1 MQSQFE
7 AMPEFAPEFQ
17 EIGQDI
23 RANLDSV
30 VSEVEGH
37 DLHQSEELLL
47 DATKQ
52 SLKLLLDRLEAKGSV
67 DMSPEL
73 LTSLEAVSKAQS
85 VYDENTALLASD
97 NEVQIDAAT
106 MIQCTDAFK
115 DALAVAHKLM
125 QQHIEDQQKQLDQ
138 NLDCNHEEKLPC
150 LAELEA
156 AKQQAAK
163 QRSVVEK
170 VRRSLASAKEK
181 LKEEESARQGLLK
194 MNADS
199 FSKAREGIERK
210 QADVKEQMQKLAGTY
225 LDLEAN
231 RKLIVEAENFISA
244 EQGRCTTE
252 FQDGDRYCN
261 ETKDKLA
268 AKLADLMALDE
279 AVKAE
284 LKLVS
289 DVQTRAKQVVVD
301 YSTKLKLTKAQN
313 AFETKQLFDNQYKLL
328 LKAKYNGTEKEQ
340 HLKAKL
346 ATLERK
352 RKLAVK
358 RGDEDAEQELMET
371 MTSLKEK
378 IQSADANMAASCSR
392 LNELDQEWESFFVP
406 LKLAAENEQFA
417 DLRLHDEREA
427 LEVDVRVLLMDEDE
441 SDILEE
447 KKEIEA
453 REKKRRADADMLDKK
468 VKEIE
473 ERRKMITQSG
483 DPAPGA

>member
-1 MQSQFE
+1 
-7 AMPEFAPEFQ
+7 
-17 EIGQDI
+17 
-23 RANLDSV
+23 
-30 VSEVEGH
+30 
-37 DLHQSEELLL
+37 
-47 DATKQ
+47 
-52 SLKLLLDRLEAKGSV
+52 
-67 DMSPEL
+67 
-73 LTSLEAVSKAQS
+73 
-85 VYDENTALLASD
+85 
-97 NEVQIDAAT
+97 
-106 MIQCTDAFK
+106 
-115 DALAVAHKLM
+115 
-125 QQHIEDQQKQLDQ
+125 
-138 NLDCNHEEKLPC
+138 
-150 LAELEA
+150 
-156 AKQQAAK
+156 
-163 QRSVVEK
+163 
-170 VRRSLASAKEK
+170 
-181 LKEEESARQGLLK
+181 

-252 FQDGDRYCN
+252 FQDGDGYCN

-268 AKLADLMALDE
+268 AKLADLMALNE

-340 HLKAKL
+340 HLKEKL

-358 RGDEDAEQELMET
+358 RGDEDAEQDLVET

-406 LKLAAENEQFA
+406 LIPENEQFA
-417 DLRLHDEREA
+417 DLELHDERDA
-427 LEVDVRVLLMDEDE
+427 IEVEVQVQHMDE
-441 SDILEE
+441 EE
-447 KKEIEA
+447 RIRYEETKEAEA
-453 REKKRRADADMLDKK
+453 REIKRQADAEELDKK
-468 VKEIE
+468 VKVIA
-473 ERRKMITQSG
+473 ERRKMITNGAGGALAGALAGGAIGGPVGAVAGGLLGAMGMGRSRKSSNSEPCTSHPPKVDAGVEYSISG
-483 DPAPGA
+483 DPSALIDEDRAARAQLMNSASRKRKLPD